1 MLMSLQT
8 GFGQGKGIF
17 HGAVIDK
24 KLQLPLP
31 GATIKVEGRQF
42 ATASDL
48 SGKFDLKLNP
58 GSYTL
63 QITYI
68 GYEPQSVAVQIDA
81 GQTISKD
88 IILKSKVLKTGEI
101 IVIGQLKGQA
111 KALNQQRS
119 SSTIKNIVAA
129 DQISRFPDPNV
140 AEALQRVP
148 GVNVERDEG
157 EGRYVFVRG
166 LSPQYTNISINGEQ
180 IPSPEGGVRY
190 MALDAIPS
198 DQLASMEV
206 TKALTPDMDGD
217 AIGGN
222 VNLITRTAESQD
234 LKVNALIAGEYTNLN
249 ADFGYQ
255 SALDVSQRIMD
266 GKFGYMLNLSYH
278 PSHRGSH
285 KNEMDDWDI
294 GGSSQLQTFE
304 LRDYNIER
312 NRVGVSTTLDYQF
325 DPSNMVYLRG
335 LYSDLREHENR
346 RRLIF
351 EYDEDDDEWKVG
363 KNMKSRPENQGVY
376 NVNFGGRH
384 ALETFNLDY
393 EASYSYARQETPHDR
408 RAKFETGAMDA
419 GSIDISDPLAP
430 KVFLTLD
437 GDDFCWCNQ
446 NSEFEFDEYEE
457 SETMATDQ
465 NITTKFN
472 LTYPVQFGSTPGKIK
487 FGAKLR
493 FKNKDYDVSSYDEW
507 GYEGSEDL
515 TLDKFLGDYESDDF
529 GDGDYKTGKFPSV
542 KKFRDF
548 FLANTGDFE
557 NDPEK
562 TLEEQTLEN
571 YDATENVYA
580 GYLMG
585 EFQLSK
591 NLMILGGVR
600 YEFTDV
606 DYTGGQWDAENDAAV
621 KVAGQ
626 NDYSFFLPM
635 LHLKYSVDKY
645 TSIRAAA
652 TLSYARPN
660 FEEMVQG
667 AEFDLDDKEA
677 DLGNLNLEPV
687 KAFNLDLFGEHYFGN
702 VGILSGGFFYKSL
715 SDFIY
720 KRTFNSTFRGV
731 DDVEITQ
738 SINGDDAS
746 LWGIELAWQQNLTF
760 LPGLLQGLGVYANY
774 TYTNSSA
781 TVKELAGSDEN
792 ESEIDLPG
800 QAEHVGNFALY
811 YTRGGFNARLSLNF
825 NGEFIEEIDGD
836 DLYKID
842 DRLQIDFS
850 ASQQINNNFSV
861 YTEFINLT
869 NQRRVDFYN
878 TLDTPATREFYGF
891 WTRFGFK
898 YNL

>member
-17 HGAVIDK
+17 HGAVIDE

-31 GATIKVEGRQF
+31 GATIKVEGQQL

-101 IVIGQLKGQA
+101 IVIGQLNGQA
-111 KALNQQRS
+111 KALNQQRA

-166 LSPQYTNISINGEQ
+166 LSPQYTNLSINGEQ

-222 VNLITRTAESQD
+222 VNLITRTAESHD

-249 ADFGYQ
+249 ADYGYQ

-294 GGSSQLQTFE
+294 GGSAQLQTFE

-325 DPSNMVYLRG
+325 NPNNMIYLRG

-384 ALETFNLDY
+384 ALESFNLDY

-419 GSIDISDPLAP
+419 GSIDISDPLVP
-430 KVFLTLD
+430 KVSLTLN
-437 GDDFCWCNQ
+437 GDDFCWCDQ

-493 FKNKDYDVSSYDEW
+493 FKEKDYDVSSYDEW

-529 GDGDYKTGKFPSV
+529 GDGDYKTGRFPSV

-562 TLEEQTLEN
+562 TIEEQTLEN

-635 LHLKYSVDKY
+635 LHLKYSLNKY

-677 DLGNLNLEPV
+677 DLGNLSLEPV
-687 KAFNLDLFGEHYFGN
+687 SAFNFDLFAEHYFGN
-702 VGILSGGFFYKSL
+702 VGVLSGGFFYKSL

-720 KRTFNSTFRGV
+720 KRTFNGTFRGV

-738 SINGDDAS
+738 SVNGDDAS

-760 LPGLLQGLGVYANY
+760 LPGLLQGLGIYANY

-781 TVKELAGSDEN
+781 TVKELAGSDED